1 MTYILPFTQQVF
13 STENLLLHYNNFI
26 RNQYSL
32 ELTIYNA
39 SEVFQRMFN
48 AMEKDLDARKVIDSF
63 REFGFATSQELD
75 DILTTVEDKV
85 HELYYYYL
93 INEPK
98 NVITKSEDGLVQGKF
113 SIKFK
118 KKVTLYY
125 EFNLNGQGVIF
136 VKG

>member
-13 STENLLLHYNNFI
+13 STENVVLKYNNFI
-26 RNQYSL
+26 QNQYSL

-39 SEVFQRMFN
+39 SEVFQRMLN
-48 AMEKDLDARKVIDSF
+48 AMEKDLDASKVIDSF

-98 NVITKSEDGLVQGKF
+98 NIIAKSEDGLVQGKF